1 MVTDVKTYPHV
12 PMTYEEMAAML
23 PDEFREGTVP
33 KWRSYVINRILP
45 KVDLNLFYARQSS
58 YMPIKQSDYTAK
70 YDFGPLPVERIQRQ
84 MSAIRFRLDIHD
96 YSGTLEKIALT
107 AKLYELY
114 KEAREIDPEG
124 TARFE
129 RMIDKRMKKGERRNG
144 NYRR

>member
-1 MVTDVKTYPHV
+1 MITDVKTYPHA
-12 PMTYEEMAAML
+12 PMTYEEMTAML

-33 KWRSYVINRILP
+33 KWRSYVINRILS

-58 YMPIKQSDYTAK
+58 YMPIRQSDYTAK

-129 RMIDKRMKKGERRNG
+129 RMKKGERRNG